1 LAALIT
7 SEAFPLP
14 TAAAART
21 PARRV
26 AGGHD
31 ERLARRL
38 TTCYNYGHPRYSDCM
53 HARLSGSR
61 HHNGF
66 VILLHPSCGGYI
78 GVFFFFSYPG
88 RMSSCCR
95 EQGSDAR
102 RARLPLAVHH
112 RRCCEGLSTPPAPR
126 RLRQTASSLSR
137 SARSLAPPPAP
148 PSSIA
153 IVCVLAGRPAGG
165 R

>member
-7 SEAFPLP
+7 RLFSLP
-14 TAAAART
+14 TAAPART

-78 GVFFFFSYPG
+78 GVFFLLFLPG
-88 RMSSCCR
+88 PYELVLQGTRRRRTTSTTSSRCTPPPLLRRTLHSTCSTPTPPNR
-95 EQGSDAR
+95 LLPLKVRPIAR
-102 RARLPLAVHH
+102 TATRPSLTHRNCMRARWP
-112 RRCCEGLSTPPAPR
+112 
-126 RLRQTASSLSR
+126 
-137 SARSLAPPPAP
+137 
-148 PSSIA
+148 
-153 IVCVLAGRPAGG
+153 AGR

>member
-7 SEAFPLP
+7 RLFSLP
-14 TAAAART
+14 TAAPART

-38 TTCYNYGHPRYSDCM
+38 TTTCYNYGHPRYAGCM
-53 HARLSGSR
+53 HARLSSSR

-78 GVFFFFSYPG
+78 GVFLLLFLPG
-88 RMSSCCR
+88 PYELVLQGTRRRRTTSSHCTPPPLLRRTLHSSCSTPTLPNR
-95 EQGSDAR
+95 P
-102 RARLPLAVHH
+102 LPLKV
-112 RRCCEGLSTPPAPR
+112 RTI
-126 RLRQTASSLSR
+126 
-137 SARSLAPPPAP
+137 ART

-153 IVCVLAGRPAGG
+153 IVCVLAGRPAVG